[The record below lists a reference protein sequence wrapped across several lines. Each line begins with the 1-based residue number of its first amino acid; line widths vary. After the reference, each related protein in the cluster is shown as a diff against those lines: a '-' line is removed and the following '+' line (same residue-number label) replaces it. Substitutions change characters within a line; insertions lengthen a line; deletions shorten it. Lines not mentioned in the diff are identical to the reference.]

1 MEVAIKTVSKN
12 RLILIGA
19 STGGP
24 GHLKKI
30 FIRLEST
37 LNTPVVIAQHMNPL
51 FISSFVKQFDDELS
65 LKFFLANQKHFLEL
79 SSVYVCATH
88 CELIEQKSSLRLQ
101 VLNDVNSHF
110 NPSIEHLFSSA
121 IKLCQD
127 YDVLAILLTGIGS
140 DGAQGLSD
148 LKNAGA
154 TCIAESEDSAIV
166 YGMPK
171 KAVEINGSIEVM
183 SLDEIIKKIKQF
195 DSEYR

>member
-65 LKFFLANQKHFLEL
+65 LKFF
-79 SSVYVCATH
+79 
-88 CELIEQKSSLRLQ
+88 
-101 VLNDVNSHF
+101 
-110 NPSIEHLFSSA
+110 FS
-121 IKLCQD
+121 
-127 YDVLAILLTGIGS
+127 
-140 DGAQGLSD
+140 
-148 LKNAGA
+148 
-154 TCIAESEDSAIV
+154 
-166 YGMPK
+166 
-171 KAVEINGSIEVM
+171 
-183 SLDEIIKKIKQF
+183 
-195 DSEYR
+195 